1 MRPMSADRRSRGRV
15 LKEVLMRTVT
25 VLALAICA
33 LTVQSQSQVLAPA
46 EIKDEG
52 ARGLQQKY
60 LSDLRAVADVVRGHN
75 FPYHFYF
82 SRAMDLSEQQQQS
95 SDQRSLQF
103 DRFQGELILK
113 ITGNYFASY
122 SAEAMDGPQRARQTF
137 TDVMLPILRA
147 AIPKFQGKDVP
158 ASYALE
164 ISHHVRKKLLG
175 VSTEKA
181 ENVVLVLPKD
191 SANDLVA
198 ANDLAHQNAALLN
211 ASAFLD
217 GKPLTF
223 WPSAEPI
230 ITENRERSVPS
241 SPPVVQPPTRPN
253 PTPAVEA
260 RPVSGEIT
268 LEKLQERNRADLDRM
283 MRELDSQAHFVT
295 YAAPAF
301 IEFHHGHYLQLSVI
315 TTLPDQTAG
324 SQYQLAA
331 WAFDEHIAHLIRPVL
346 SYLKNARDF
355 DGIDFST
362 TVRIGKDEG
371 SASNLAVEY
380 MFPLTALLSYEGY
393 DSTGQQLIDGSFV
406 LINGE
411 RISLNLQAAENR

>member
-1 MRPMSADRRSRGRV
+1 MRAV
-15 LKEVLMRTVT
+15 NI
-25 VLALAICA
+25 LALAICTLIA
-33 LTVQSQSQVLAPA
+33 PLQSQVLAPA
-46 EIKDEG
+46 EIKDESV
-52 ARGLQQKY
+52 RGLQQRHF
-60 LSDLRAVADVVRGHN
+60 SDLKTIADAVRSHH

-82 SRAMDLSEQQQQS
+82 SRVMDLSEQQQQS

-122 SAEAMDGPQRARQTF
+122 SGEAMDGPQRARQTF
-137 TDVMLPILRA
+137 TDVMMPILRA
-147 AIPKFQGKDVP
+147 AVPQFHERDVP
-158 ASYALE
+158 DSYALE
-164 ISHHVRKKLLG
+164 ISHHVRKKVLG
-175 VSTEKA
+175 VLTEGA
-181 ENVVLVLPKD
+181 ENVVLVLPKQ
-191 SANDLVA
+191 SAQDLVA
-198 ANDLAHQNAALLN
+198 AKDLAHQSAALLN

-223 WPSAEPI
+223 WPSGEPL
-230 ITENRERSVPS
+230 ITANHEKSVPS
-241 SPPVVQPPTRPN
+241 APPVVQPPSRPN
-253 PTPAVEA
+253 PTPVIDVP
-260 RPVSGEIT
+260 PVSGGNT

-283 MRELDSQAHFVT
+283 IRELDSQAHFVT

-315 TTLPDQTAG
+315 TTLREQTAG

-331 WAFDEHIAHLIRPVL
+331 WSFDRHIAHLIRPVL

-355 DGIDFST
+355 DGIDFSAT
-362 TVRIGKDEG
+362 IRIGKDAD

-380 MFPLTALLSYEGY
+380 IFPLNALLSYESY
-393 DSTGQQLIDGSFV
+393 DCTGQQLIDGSFV

-411 RISLNLQAAENR
+411 RVSLNLQAAENR

>member
-1 MRPMSADRRSRGRV
+1 MRG
-15 LKEVLMRTVT
+15 VT
-25 VLALAICA
+25 ISALAICT
-33 LTVQSQSQVLAPA
+33 LIVPLQSQVLAPA
-46 EIKDEG
+46 EIKDESI
-52 ARGLQQKY
+52 RGLQQKY
-60 LSDLRAVADVVRGHN
+60 FSDLKTVADEVRRHN

-122 SAEAMDGPQRARQTF
+122 SAETMDGPRRARQTF

-147 AIPKFQGKDVP
+147 AVPQFHGKDIP

-181 ENVVLVLPKD
+181 ENVVLVLPRQ
-191 SANDLVA
+191 SADDLVA
-198 ANDLAHQNAALLN
+198 ANDPAHQNAALSN

-217 GKPLTF
+217 GAPMTF
-223 WPSAEPI
+223 WPPGESL
-230 ITENRERSVPS
+230 ITADREKSVPS
-241 SPPVVQPPTRPN
+241 APSMVQPPSPPH
-253 PTPAVEA
+253 PTPVIDVP
-260 RPVSGEIT
+260 PVSGENT

-283 MRELDSQAHFVT
+283 TRELDSQAHFVT

-331 WAFDEHIAHLIRPVL
+331 RSFDSHIAHLIRPVL
-346 SYLKNARDF
+346 SYLSNARDF

-362 TVRIGKDEG
+362 TIHLGKNGD

-380 MFPLTALLSYEGY
+380 LFPLNVLLSYQSY
-393 DSTGQQLIDGSFV
+393 DLTGQQLIDGGFV

-411 RISLNLQAAENR
+411 RVGLNLQAAENQ